1 MYILKNGCRFLAEYT
16 PPPTFH
22 YETGVQIGKCEISS
36 RQVSFGA
43 YSYINSGFIRSHVSV
58 GRYCSIGRNVTLG
71 SGIHNLTSF
80 STHPIFEKKI
90 IDTSR
95 EQVDDKNWIFMPNGE
110 KYRIII
116 GNDVWIGDYAYIM
129 SGVKVGDGAVI
140 GAGSIV
146 TKDVDPYS
154 IVVGTPAKHLKYRFS
169 NDVINR
175 LLRLRWF
182 EFLYETIEDIDM
194 HSDHIEEKLSKL
206 ESIPDSNRVPF
217 GSLMRGFD

>member
-1 MYILKNGCRFLAEYT
+1 MYILKKGCRFLAEYT
-16 PPPTFH
+16 PPPTFR
-22 YETGVQIGKCEISS
+22 YETGVQIGKCEMSS
-36 RQVSFGA
+36 RKVSFGA

-58 GRYCSIGRNVTLG
+58 GRYCYIGRNVTLG

-90 IDTSR
+90 RNTGR
-95 EQVDDKNWIFMPNGE
+95 EQIDDKNWIFMPNGE

-116 GNDVWIGDYAYIM
+116 GHDVWIGDYAYIM
-129 SGVKVGDGAVI
+129 SGVKIGDGAVI

-154 IVVGTPAKHLKYRFS
+154 IVIGMPAKHLKYRFS
-169 NDVINR
+169 NNVINR

-182 EFLYETIEDIDM
+182 EFLYETIDI
-194 HSDHIEEKLSKL
+194 HSDNIEENLSKL

-217 GSLMRGFD
+217 GNLMRNFG